1 MYHSYVAFP
10 HQQNL
15 RGVVYEKRVFRHVRW
30 SHNDGDCGAISE
42 ECVVGT
48 KYVSSAEEWIG
59 EASNKSRLNRVR
71 SSVEEKSG
79 RENMDSFLELFNS
92 DNNKATRRDTWNDSE
107 NEGNR
112 MSDNESI
119 DDDQEERLPPEP
131 EQGNIEYKLK
141 LINPSSQRFEH
152 LVTQMKWRLREG
164 HGEAI
169 YQIGVEDNG
178 KLTGLT
184 REDMK
189 ASLKTLNDMAAR
201 LGATTNVLRERH
213 ANSKNKDMTA
223 CHNREERQVAEVLVK
238 KLRKG
243 DREDQDIVDLR
254 LAVTGA
260 QDAGKSTLLGVLTQG
275 ELDNG
280 RGRARLNM
288 LRHLHEI
295 KTGRT
300 SSISHEIIGFD
311 SEGHVL
317 NYAEMAT
324 AEEICEHA
332 SKVVTFIDLA
342 GHRKYLRTT
351 VLGLTGYSP
360 HHVMLVV
367 APPMNEASQEHM
379 ALCLTLG
386 LPFFI
391 VVNKIDLGFYSI
403 SETINQLENAIKA
416 QGYSKQLIMC
426 NKSQM
431 SWDYESDIIPVFNVS
446 CVTGEG
452 LEDLTNFIKNLSPY
466 DVNSADSDSESC
478 LFQIDETFRVAG
490 LNEPVLGGLLVKGA
504 IAPGTRLLV
513 GPLPDGEFS
522 PVKVVSLHR
531 NKAPCCLVRASQ
543 SASLTLAPPTNR
555 SPPLPHLRP
564 GMVLISLWDQPHATL
579 FFQATVLIV
588 YHATAIYSGFQTT
601 VHVGNV
607 RQTCIIKGI
616 MDAKDRGLQTND
628 TASVLFRFVN
638 HPEYLHVGMRL
649 LLREGRTKGIG
660 KITQIFPLLD
670 QQNSMQ

>member
-1 MYHSYVAFP
+1 M
-10 HQQNL
+10 
-15 RGVVYEKRVFRHVRW
+15 E
-30 SHNDGDCGAISE
+30 
-42 ECVVGT
+42 
-48 KYVSSAEEWIG
+48 
-59 EASNKSRLNRVR
+59 
-71 SSVEEKSG
+71 
-79 RENMDSFLELFNS
+79 SFLQLFNPQN
-92 DNNKATRRDTWNDSE
+92 DKDIRKRQWNDFE
-107 NEGNR
+107 NNGNGL
-112 MSDNESI
+112 SDCETSST
-119 DDDQEERLPPEP
+119 DEDQEDCLPPEP

-178 KLTGLT
+178 KLAGLT
-184 REDMK
+184 KEEMK
-189 ASLKTLNDMAAR
+189 ASLKTLKDMASR
-201 LGATTNVLRERH
+201 LGANIRILRER
-213 ANSKNKDMTA
+213 AITSSTNKTLTSQ
-223 CHNREERQVAEVLVK
+223 NRNNNINKEEKKVAEVLVK
-238 KLRKG
+238 KLRKD
-243 DREDQDIVDLR
+243 DREDQDSIVDLR
-254 LAVTGA
+254 LAVIGA

-311 SEGHVL
+311 STGHIL

-367 APPMNEASQEHM
+367 APPLNEASQEHM
-379 ALCLTLG
+379 VLCLALK

-391 VVNKIDLGFYSI
+391 VVNKIDLGFCDM
-403 SETINQLENAIKA
+403 SETLIQLENAMMTL
-416 QGYSKQLIMC
+416 GYPKQLVLFSNNDIP
-426 NKSQM
+426 
-431 SWDYESDIIPVFNVS
+431 SWDYTSDVIPVFSVS

-452 LEDLTNFIKNLSPY
+452 LEGLTAFIKNLAPY
-466 DVNSADSDSESC
+466 EMNSIDSDSESC

-490 LNEPVLGGLLVKGA
+490 LTQPVLGGLLVKGA

-522 PVKVVSLHR
+522 PVRVVSLHR

-564 GMVLISLWDQPHATL
+564 GMVLVSPRDRPHATL
-579 FFQATVLIV
+579 FFQATVLIL
-588 YHATAIYSGFQTT
+588 YHATAIFPGFQTT

-607 RQTCIIKGI
+607 RQTCVIEGI

-628 TASVLFRFVN
+628 TASVLFRFVS
-638 HPEYLHVGMRL
+638 HPEYLHVSMQL
-649 LLREGRTKGIG
+649 LFREGRTKGIG
-660 KITQIFPLLD
+660 TITQIFPLIGS
-670 QQNSMQ
+670 QNSIK

>member
-1 MYHSYVAFP
+1 M
-10 HQQNL
+10 
-15 RGVVYEKRVFRHVRW
+15 E
-30 SHNDGDCGAISE
+30 
-42 ECVVGT
+42 
-48 KYVSSAEEWIG
+48 
-59 EASNKSRLNRVR
+59 
-71 SSVEEKSG
+71 
-79 RENMDSFLELFNS
+79 SFLQLFNPQDDKDIRKRQWGDFENGNGLS
-92 DNNKATRRDTWNDSE
+92 DCETSSTDE
-107 NEGNR
+107 
-112 MSDNESI
+112 
-119 DDDQEERLPPEP
+119 DQEDCLPPEP

-178 KLTGLT
+178 KLAGLT
-184 REDMK
+184 KEEMK
-189 ASLKTLNDMAAR
+189 ASLKTLKDMASR
-201 LGATTNVLRERH
+201 LGATIRILRERI
-213 ANSKNKDMTA
+213 ATSSTNNTLASQNRNNNINK
-223 CHNREERQVAEVLVK
+223 EEKKVAEVLVK
-238 KLRKG
+238 KLRKD
-243 DREDQDIVDLR
+243 DREDQDSIVDLR
-254 LAVTGA
+254 LAVIGA

-311 SEGHVL
+311 STGHIL

-367 APPMNEASQEHM
+367 APPLNEASQEHM
-379 ALCLTLG
+379 ALCLALK

-391 VVNKIDLGFYSI
+391 VVNKIDLGFCDM
-403 SETINQLENAIKA
+403 SETLVQLEDAMMT
-416 QGYSKQLIMC
+416 QGYPKQLVLFSNNDIP
-426 NKSQM
+426 
-431 SWDYESDIIPVFNVS
+431 SWDCTSDVIPVFSVS

-452 LEDLTNFIKNLSPY
+452 LEELTAFIKNLAPY
-466 DVNSADSDSESC
+466 EMNSIDSDPESC

-490 LNEPVLGGLLVKGA
+490 LTQPVLGGLLVKGA

-522 PVKVVSLHR
+522 P
-531 NKAPCCLVRASQ
+531 
-543 SASLTLAPPTNR
+543 
-555 SPPLPHLRP
+555 
-564 GMVLISLWDQPHATL
+564 
-579 FFQATVLIV
+579 ATVLIL
-588 YHATAIYSGFQTT
+588 YHATAIFPGFQTT

-607 RQTCIIKGI
+607 RQTCVIEGI
-616 MDAKDRGLQTND
+616 MDMKDRGLQTND
-628 TASVLFRFVN
+628 TASVLFRFVS
-638 HPEYLHVGMRL
+638 HPEYLHVGMQL
-649 LLREGRTKGIG
+649 LFREGRTKGIG
-660 KITQIFPLLD
+660 TITQIFPLIGS
-670 QQNSMQ
+670 QNSIK

>member
-1 MYHSYVAFP
+1 M
-10 HQQNL
+10 
-15 RGVVYEKRVFRHVRW
+15 E
-30 SHNDGDCGAISE
+30 
-42 ECVVGT
+42 
-48 KYVSSAEEWIG
+48 
-59 EASNKSRLNRVR
+59 
-71 SSVEEKSG
+71 
-79 RENMDSFLELFNS
+79 SFFELFDP
-92 DNNKATRRDTWNDSE
+92 DNDKNTRKNIWNNSE
-107 NEGNR
+107 NEINR
-112 MSDNESI
+112 ISDCENLSS

-184 REDMK
+184 KEDMK

-201 LGATTNVLRERH
+201 LGATTRILRQRL
-213 ANSKNKDMTA
+213 ANSKNKNMSTCSNNKD
-223 CHNREERQVAEVLVK
+223 ERQVAEVLVK

-243 DREDQDIVDLR
+243 DREDQDNIVDLR
-254 LAVTGA
+254 LAVSGA

-311 SEGHVL
+311 NEGHVL

-379 ALCLTLG
+379 ALCLTLR

-391 VVNKIDLGFYSI
+391 VVNKIDLGFCSTP
-403 SETINQLENAIKA
+403 ETINQLENAINA
-416 QGYSKQLIMC
+416 QGYSKQLIMY
-426 NKSQM
+426 NNSQI
-431 SWDYESDIIPVFNVS
+431 SWDFESDIIPVFNVS

-466 DVNSADSDSESC
+466 NVNSADSDSESC

-504 IAPGTRLLV
+504 IALGTRLLV

-543 SASLTLAPPTNR
+543 SASLTLAPSTNR

-564 GMVLISLWDQPHATL
+564 GMVLISVWDQPHATL

-588 YHATAIYSGFQTT
+588 YHATAIFSGFQTT

-628 TASVLFRFVN
+628 TASVLFR
-638 HPEYLHVGMRL
+638 
-649 LLREGRTKGIG
+649 LRVLIVRSGNI
-660 KITQIFPLLD
+660 
-670 QQNSMQ
+670 

>member
-1 MYHSYVAFP
+1 MRGSYVVLF
-10 HQQNL
+10 NFNV
-15 RGVVYEKRVFRHVRW
+15 GVERDFDFRSKH
-30 SHNDGDCGAISE
+30 
-42 ECVVGT
+42 
-48 KYVSSAEEWIG
+48 
-59 EASNKSRLNRVR
+59 L
-71 SSVEEKSG
+71 SVKCD
-79 RENMDSFLELFNS
+79 MDSFLELFNS
-92 DNNKATRRDTWNDSE
+92 DNNEATRRDTWNDSE

-201 LGATTNVLRERH
+201 LGATTSVLRERH
-213 ANSKNKDMTA
+213 ANSKNKDMTT

>member
-1 MYHSYVAFP
+1 M
-10 HQQNL
+10 
-15 RGVVYEKRVFRHVRW
+15 E
-30 SHNDGDCGAISE
+30 
-42 ECVVGT
+42 
-48 KYVSSAEEWIG
+48 
-59 EASNKSRLNRVR
+59 
-71 SSVEEKSG
+71 
-79 RENMDSFLELFNS
+79 SFLQLFNPQDDKDIRKRQWNNFENNGNGLS
-92 DNNKATRRDTWNDSE
+92 DCETSSTDE
-107 NEGNR
+107 
-112 MSDNESI
+112 
-119 DDDQEERLPPEP
+119 DQEDCLPPEP

-178 KLTGLT
+178 KLAGLT
-184 REDMK
+184 KEEMK
-189 ASLKTLNDMAAR
+189 ASLKTLKDMASR
-201 LGATTNVLRERH
+201 LGATIRILRERV
-213 ANSKNKDMTA
+213 ATNSTNKTLA
-223 CHNREERQVAEVLVK
+223 SQNRNNNNNKEEKKVAEVLVK
-238 KLRKG
+238 KLRKD
-243 DREDQDIVDLR
+243 DREDSIVDLR
-254 LAVTGA
+254 LAVIGA

-311 SEGHVL
+311 STGHIL

-367 APPMNEASQEHM
+367 APPLNEASQEHM
-379 ALCLTLG
+379 ALCLALK

-391 VVNKIDLGFYSI
+391 VVNKIDLGFCDM
-403 SETINQLENAIKA
+403 SETLVQLEDAMMT
-416 QGYSKQLIMC
+416 QGYPKQLVLFSNNDIT
-426 NKSQM
+426 
-431 SWDYESDIIPVFNVS
+431 SWDYTSDVIPVFSVS

-452 LEDLTNFIKNLSPY
+452 LEELTAFIKNLAPY
-466 DVNSADSDSESC
+466 EMNSIDSDPESC

-490 LNEPVLGGLLVKGA
+490 LKQPVLGGLLVKGA

-522 PVKVVSLHR
+522 PVRVVSLHR

-564 GMVLISLWDQPHATL
+564 GMVLVSPRDRPHATL

-588 YHATAIYSGFQTT
+588 YHATAIFSGFQTT

-607 RQTCIIKGI
+607 RQTCVIEGI
-616 MDAKDRGLQTND
+616 MDMKNRGLQTND
-628 TASVLFRFVN
+628 TASVLFRFVS
-638 HPEYLHVGMRL
+638 HPEYLHVGMQL
-649 LLREGRTKGIG
+649 LFREGRTKGIG
-660 KITQIFPLLD
+660 TITQIFPLIGS
-670 QQNSMQ
+670 QNSIK

>member
-1 MYHSYVAFP
+1 MESFLQLFNP
-10 HQQNL
+10 QDDKDI
-15 RGVVYEKRVFRHVRW
+15 RKRQWNNFE
-30 SHNDGDCGAISE
+30 NDGNGLSDCE
-42 ECVVGT
+42 T
-48 KYVSSAEEWIG
+48 SSTDE
-59 EASNKSRLNRVR
+59 
-71 SSVEEKSG
+71 
-79 RENMDSFLELFNS
+79 
-92 DNNKATRRDTWNDSE
+92 
-107 NEGNR
+107 
-112 MSDNESI
+112 
-119 DDDQEERLPPEP
+119 DQEDCLPPEP

-178 KLTGLT
+178 KLAGLT
-184 REDMK
+184 KDEMK
-189 ASLKTLNDMAAR
+189 ASLKTLKDMASR
-201 LGATTNVLRERH
+201 LGATIRILRERV
-213 ANSKNKDMTA
+213 ATNSTNKTLA
-223 CHNREERQVAEVLVK
+223 SQNRNNNINKEEKKVAEVLVK
-238 KLRKG
+238 KLRKD
-243 DREDQDIVDLR
+243 DREDSIVDLR
-254 LAVTGA
+254 LAVIGA

-311 SEGHVL
+311 STGHIL

-367 APPMNEASQEHM
+367 APPLNEASQEHM
-379 ALCLTLG
+379 ALCLALK

-391 VVNKIDLGFYSI
+391 VVNKIDLGFCDM
-403 SETINQLENAIKA
+403 SETLVQLEDAMMT
-416 QGYSKQLIMC
+416 QGYPKQLVLFSNNDIT
-426 NKSQM
+426 
-431 SWDYESDIIPVFNVS
+431 SWDYTSDVIPVFSVS

-452 LEDLTNFIKNLSPY
+452 LEELTAFIKNLAPY
-466 DVNSADSDSESC
+466 EMNSIDSDPESC

-490 LNEPVLGGLLVKGA
+490 LKQPVLGGLLVKGA

-522 PVKVVSLHR
+522 PVRVVSLHR

-564 GMVLISLWDQPHATL
+564 GMVLVSPRDRPHATL

-588 YHATAIYSGFQTT
+588 YHATAIFSGFQTT

-607 RQTCIIKGI
+607 RQTCVIEGI
-616 MDAKDRGLQTND
+616 MDVKNRGLQTND
-628 TASVLFRFVN
+628 TASVLFRFVS
-638 HPEYLHVGMRL
+638 HPEYLHVGMQL
-649 LLREGRTKGIG
+649 LFREGRTKGIG
-660 KITQIFPLLD
+660 TITQIFPLIGS
-670 QQNSMQ
+670 QNSIK

>member
-1 MYHSYVAFP
+1 MESFL
-10 HQQNL
+10 QLFDTQNDKDL
-15 RGVVYEKRVFRHVRW
+15 RKSQW
-30 SHNDGDCGAISE
+30 DDSDNDGNGLSDC
-42 ECVVGT
+42 
-48 KYVSSAEEWIG
+48 
-59 EASNKSRLNRVR
+59 
-71 SSVEEKSG
+71 
-79 RENMDSFLELFNS
+79 
-92 DNNKATRRDTWNDSE
+92 DTS
-107 NEGNR
+107 
-112 MSDNESI
+112 SI
-119 DDDQEERLPPEP
+119 DEDREDRLPPEP

-178 KLTGLT
+178 RLAGLT
-184 REDMK
+184 KEEMK
-189 ASLKTLNDMAAR
+189 ASLKTLKDMASR
-201 LGATTNVLRERH
+201 LGATVRVLRERI
-213 ANSKNKDMTA
+213 ATSSASKTLASQNNINNNK
-223 CHNREERQVAEVLVK
+223 EEKKVAEVLVK
-238 KLRKG
+238 KLRKD
-243 DREDQDIVDLR
+243 DREDQDSIVDLR

-311 SEGHVL
+311 STGHVL

-360 HHVMLVV
+360 HHVMLVI
-367 APPMNEASQEHM
+367 APPLNEASQEHM
-379 ALCLTLG
+379 ALCLALK

-391 VVNKIDLGFYSI
+391 VVNKIDLGFCDM
-403 SETINQLENAIKA
+403 SETLVQLENAMMT
-416 QGYSKQLIMC
+416 QGYPKQLILFSK
-426 NKSQM
+426 NDIP
-431 SWDYESDIIPVFNVS
+431 SWDYTSDVIPVFSVS

-452 LEDLTNFIKNLSPY
+452 LKELTIFIKNLSPY
-466 DVNSADSDSESC
+466 ETNSIDSDPESC

-490 LNEPVLGGLLVKGA
+490 LTQPVLGGLLVKGA

-543 SASLTLAPPTNR
+543 SASLTLAPPTNH
-555 SPPLPHLRP
+555 SPPVPHLRP
-564 GMVLISLWDQPHATL
+564 GMVLVSLRDRPHATL

-588 YHATAIYSGFQTT
+588 YHATAIFPGFQTT

-607 RQTCIIKGI
+607 RQTCVIEGI
-616 MDAKDRGLQTND
+616 MDANDRGLQTND
-628 TASVLFRFVN
+628 TASVLFRFVS

-649 LLREGRTKGIG
+649 LFREGRTKGIG
-660 KITQIFPLLD
+660 KITQIFPVIRS
-670 QQNSMQ
+670 QNSIK

>member
-1 MYHSYVAFP
+1 M
-10 HQQNL
+10 
-15 RGVVYEKRVFRHVRW
+15 E
-30 SHNDGDCGAISE
+30 
-42 ECVVGT
+42 
-48 KYVSSAEEWIG
+48 
-59 EASNKSRLNRVR
+59 
-71 SSVEEKSG
+71 
-79 RENMDSFLELFNS
+79 SFLQLFDPQN
-92 DNNKATRRDTWNDSE
+92 DKDLRKRQWDDSE
-107 NEGNR
+107 NEGNGL
-112 MSDNESI
+112 SDCDTSSTDE
-119 DDDQEERLPPEP
+119 DQEDRLPPEP

-178 KLTGLT
+178 RLAGLT
-184 REDMK
+184 KEEMK
-189 ASLKTLNDMAAR
+189 ASLKTLKDMASR
-201 LGATTNVLRERH
+201 LGATIRVLRERI
-213 ANSKNKDMTA
+213 ATSSASKTLASQNNNNK
-223 CHNREERQVAEVLVK
+223 EEKKVAEVLVK
-238 KLRKG
+238 KLRKD
-243 DREDQDIVDLR
+243 DREDQDSIVDLR

-311 SEGHVL
+311 SAGHVL

-360 HHVMLVV
+360 HHVMLVI
-367 APPMNEASQEHM
+367 APPLNEASQEHM
-379 ALCLTLG
+379 ALCLALK

-391 VVNKIDLGFYSI
+391 VVNKIDLGFCDM
-403 SETINQLENAIKA
+403 SETLAQLENAMMT
-416 QGYSKQLIMC
+416 QGYPKQLILFS
-426 NKSQM
+426 NNDIP
-431 SWDYESDIIPVFNVS
+431 SWDYTSNVIPVFSVS

-452 LEDLTNFIKNLSPY
+452 LEELTMFIKNLSPY
-466 DVNSADSDSESC
+466 ETNSIDSDPESC
-478 LFQIDETFRVAG
+478 LFQIDEMFRVAG
-490 LNEPVLGGLLVKGA
+490 LTQPVLGGLLVKGA

-564 GMVLISLWDQPHATL
+564 GMVLVSLRDRPHATL

-588 YHATAIYSGFQTT
+588 YHSTAIFPGFQTT

-607 RQTCIIKGI
+607 RQTCVIEGI
-616 MDAKDRGLQTND
+616 MDANDRGLQTND
-628 TASVLFRFVN
+628 TASVLFRFVS

-649 LLREGRTKGIG
+649 FFREGRTKGIG
-660 KITQIFPLLD
+660 KITQIFPVIGS
-670 QQNSMQ
+670 QNSIK

>member
-1 MYHSYVAFP
+1 M
-10 HQQNL
+10 
-15 RGVVYEKRVFRHVRW
+15 E
-30 SHNDGDCGAISE
+30 
-42 ECVVGT
+42 
-48 KYVSSAEEWIG
+48 
-59 EASNKSRLNRVR
+59 
-71 SSVEEKSG
+71 
-79 RENMDSFLELFNS
+79 SFLQLFNPQDDKDIRKRQWGDFENGNGLS
-92 DNNKATRRDTWNDSE
+92 DCETSSTDE
-107 NEGNR
+107 
-112 MSDNESI
+112 
-119 DDDQEERLPPEP
+119 DQEDCLPPEP

-178 KLTGLT
+178 KLAGLT
-184 REDMK
+184 KEEMK
-189 ASLKTLNDMAAR
+189 ASLKTLKDMASR
-201 LGATTNVLRERH
+201 LGATIRILRERI
-213 ANSKNKDMTA
+213 ATSSTNNTLASQNRNNNINK
-223 CHNREERQVAEVLVK
+223 EEKKVAEVLVK
-238 KLRKG
+238 KLRKD
-243 DREDQDIVDLR
+243 DREDQDSIVDLR
-254 LAVTGA
+254 LAVIGA

-311 SEGHVL
+311 STGHIL

-367 APPMNEASQEHM
+367 APPLNEASQEHM
-379 ALCLTLG
+379 ALCLALK

-391 VVNKIDLGFYSI
+391 VVNKIDLGFCDM
-403 SETINQLENAIKA
+403 SETLVQLEDAMMT
-416 QGYSKQLIMC
+416 QGYPKQLVLFSNNDIP
-426 NKSQM
+426 
-431 SWDYESDIIPVFNVS
+431 SWDCTSDVIPVFSVS

-452 LEDLTNFIKNLSPY
+452 LEELTAFIKNLAPY
-466 DVNSADSDSESC
+466 EMNSIDSDPESC

-490 LNEPVLGGLLVKGA
+490 LTQPVLGGLLVKGA

-522 PVKVVSLHR
+522 PVRVVSLHR

-564 GMVLISLWDQPHATL
+564 GMVLVSLRDRPHATL
-579 FFQATVLIV
+579 FFQATVLIL
-588 YHATAIYSGFQTT
+588 YHATAIFPGFQTT

-607 RQTCIIKGI
+607 RQTCVIEGI
-616 MDAKDRGLQTND
+616 MDMKDRGLQTND
-628 TASVLFRFVN
+628 TASVLFRFVS
-638 HPEYLHVGMRL
+638 HPEYLHVGMQL
-649 LLREGRTKGIG
+649 LFREGRTKGIG
-660 KITQIFPLLD
+660 TITQIFPLIGS
-670 QQNSMQ
+670 QNSIK

>member
-1 MYHSYVAFP
+1 M
-10 HQQNL
+10 
-15 RGVVYEKRVFRHVRW
+15 E
-30 SHNDGDCGAISE
+30 
-42 ECVVGT
+42 
-48 KYVSSAEEWIG
+48 
-59 EASNKSRLNRVR
+59 
-71 SSVEEKSG
+71 
-79 RENMDSFLELFNS
+79 SFLQLFDPQN
-92 DNNKATRRDTWNDSE
+92 DKDLRKRQWVDSE
-107 NEGNR
+107 NEGNGL
-112 MSDNESI
+112 SDCETSSA
-119 DDDQEERLPPEP
+119 DEDQEDRLPPEP

-178 KLTGLT
+178 RLAGLT
-184 REDMK
+184 KEEMK
-189 ASLKTLNDMAAR
+189 ASLKTLKDMASR
-201 LGATTNVLRERH
+201 LGATIRVLRERI
-213 ANSKNKDMTA
+213 ATSKTLTLQNNNK
-223 CHNREERQVAEVLVK
+223 EEKKVAEVLVK
-238 KLRKG
+238 KLRKD
-243 DREDQDIVDLR
+243 DREDQDSIIDLR

-311 SEGHVL
+311 SAGHVL

-360 HHVMLVV
+360 HHVMLVI
-367 APPMNEASQEHM
+367 APPLNDASQEHM
-379 ALCLTLG
+379 ALCLALK

-391 VVNKIDLGFYSI
+391 VINKIDLGFCDM
-403 SETINQLENAIKA
+403 SETLAQLGNAMVT
-416 QGYSKQLIMC
+416 QGYPKQLVLFSNNDIP
-426 NKSQM
+426 
-431 SWDYESDIIPVFNVS
+431 SWDYTSDVIPVFSVS

-452 LEDLTNFIKNLSPY
+452 LEDLTVFIKNLTPY
-466 DVNSADSDSESC
+466 EMNSIDSDPESC

-490 LNEPVLGGLLVKGA
+490 LTQPVLGGLLVKGA

-543 SASLTLAPPTNR
+543 SASLTLAPPTNH

-564 GMVLISLWDQPHATL
+564 GMVLVSLRDRPHATH
-579 FFQATVLIV
+579 FFQATVLIL
-588 YHATAIYSGFQTT
+588 YHATAIFPGFQTT

-607 RQTCIIKGI
+607 RQTCVIEGI
-616 MDAKDRGLQTND
+616 MDANDRGLQTND
-628 TASVLFRFVN
+628 TASVLFRFVS
-638 HPEYLHVGMRL
+638 HPEYLSVGMRL
-649 LLREGRTKGIG
+649 LFREGRTKGIG
-660 KITQIFPLLD
+660 KITQIFPMIGS
-670 QQNSMQ
+670 QNSIK

>member
-1 MYHSYVAFP
+1 
-10 HQQNL
+10 
-15 RGVVYEKRVFRHVRW
+15 
-30 SHNDGDCGAISE
+30 
-42 ECVVGT
+42 
-48 KYVSSAEEWIG
+48 
-59 EASNKSRLNRVR
+59 
-71 SSVEEKSG
+71 
-79 RENMDSFLELFNS
+79 MDSFLELFNS

-112 MSDNESI
+112 MSDYENSSI

-201 LGATTNVLRERH
+201 LGATTSVLRERH

-311 SEGHVL
+311 NEGHVL

-351 VLGLTGYSP
+351 VLGLTGTVTRFTLLNRQVYLPKRFIFSGYSP

-403 SETINQLENAIKA
+403 PETINQLENAIKA

-426 NKSQM
+426 NKNQM

-466 DVNSADSDSESC
+466 DVNSTDSDSESC

>member
-1 MYHSYVAFP
+1 M
-10 HQQNL
+10 
-15 RGVVYEKRVFRHVRW
+15 E
-30 SHNDGDCGAISE
+30 
-42 ECVVGT
+42 
-48 KYVSSAEEWIG
+48 
-59 EASNKSRLNRVR
+59 
-71 SSVEEKSG
+71 
-79 RENMDSFLELFNS
+79 SFLQLF
-92 DNNKATRRDTWNDSE
+92 DPQNNKDLRKRQWDSE
-107 NEGNR
+107 NEGNGL
-112 MSDNESI
+112 SDCDTSSADE
-119 DDDQEERLPPEP
+119 DQEDRLPPEP

-152 LVTQMKWRLREG
+152 LVTQMKWRLKEG

-178 KLTGLT
+178 KLAGLT
-184 REDMK
+184 KDEMK
-189 ASLKTLNDMAAR
+189 ASLKTLKDMASR
-201 LGATTNVLRERH
+201 LGATIRVLRERI
-213 ANSKNKDMTA
+213 ATNSASKTLALQN
-223 CHNREERQVAEVLVK
+223 NSNNNNNEEKKVAEVLVK
-238 KLRKG
+238 KLRKD
-243 DREDQDIVDLR
+243 DREDQDSIIDLR

-311 SEGHVL
+311 SAGHVL

-367 APPMNEASQEHM
+367 APPLNEASQEHM
-379 ALCLTLG
+379 ALCLALK

-391 VVNKIDLGFYSI
+391 VVNKIDLGFCDM
-403 SETINQLENAIKA
+403 SETLAQLENAMMT
-416 QGYSKQLIMC
+416 QGYPKQLVLFS
-426 NKSQM
+426 NNDLP
-431 SWDYESDIIPVFNVS
+431 SWDYTSDVIPIFNVS

-452 LEDLTNFIKNLSPY
+452 LEELTIFIKNLSPY
-466 DVNSADSDSESC
+466 ETNSIESDPESC
-478 LFQIDETFRVAG
+478 LFQIDETFRVVG
-490 LNEPVLGGLLVKGA
+490 LTQPVLGGLLVKGA

-564 GMVLISLWDQPHATL
+564 GMVLVSLRDRPHATL

-588 YHATAIYSGFQTT
+588 YHATAIFPGFQTT

-607 RQTCIIKGI
+607 RQTCVIEGI
-616 MDAKDRGLQTND
+616 MDANDRGLQTND
-628 TASVLFRFVN
+628 TASVLFRFVS

-649 LLREGRTKGIG
+649 LFREGRTKGIG
-660 KITQIFPLLD
+660 KITQIFPMIGS
-670 QQNSMQ
+670 QNSIK

>member
-1 MYHSYVAFP
+1 M
-10 HQQNL
+10 
-15 RGVVYEKRVFRHVRW
+15 E
-30 SHNDGDCGAISE
+30 
-42 ECVVGT
+42 
-48 KYVSSAEEWIG
+48 
-59 EASNKSRLNRVR
+59 
-71 SSVEEKSG
+71 
-79 RENMDSFLELFNS
+79 SFLQLFDPQEDKNI
-92 DNNKATRRDTWNDSE
+92 NKRQWDDSE
-107 NEGNR
+107 NEGNGL
-112 MSDNESI
+112 SDCETSSL
-119 DDDQEERLPPEP
+119 DEDQEEQLPPEP

-152 LVTQMKWRLREG
+152 LVTQMKWRLKEG

-178 KLTGLT
+178 RLAGLT
-184 REDMK
+184 KEEMK
-189 ASLKTLNDMAAR
+189 TSLKTLKDMASR
-201 LGATTNVLRERH
+201 LGATIRVLRERVI
-213 ANSKNKDMTA
+213 ASSSSKTLASQTTNIKNNSNNNNNK
-223 CHNREERQVAEVLVK
+223 EGKKVAEVLVK
-238 KLRKG
+238 KLRKD
-243 DREDQDIVDLR
+243 DREDQDSIVDLR

-311 SEGHVL
+311 GSGHVL

-367 APPMNEASQEHM
+367 APPLNEASQEHM
-379 ALCLTLG
+379 ALCLALK

-391 VVNKIDLGFYSI
+391 VVNKIDLGYCDI
-403 SETINQLENAIKA
+403 SETLVQLENAMRT
-416 QGYSKQLIMC
+416 QGYPKQLVLFS
-426 NKSQM
+426 NDVS
-431 SWDYESDIIPVFNVS
+431 SWDYTSDVIPVFSIS

-452 LEDLTNFIKNLSPY
+452 LEELTTFIKNLAPY
-466 DVNSADSDSESC
+466 ETNSIESDPESC

-490 LNEPVLGGLLVKGA
+490 LTQPVLGGLLVKGA

-564 GMVLISLWDQPHATL
+564 GMVLVSLRDQPHATL

-588 YHATAIYSGFQTT
+588 YHATAIFPGFQTT

-607 RQTCIIKGI
+607 RQTCVIEGI
-616 MDAKDRGLQTND
+616 MEANNRGLQTND
-628 TASVLFRFVN
+628 TASVLFRFVSY
-638 HPEYLHVGMRL
+638 PEYLHVGMRL
-649 LLREGRTKGIG
+649 LFREGRTKGIG
-660 KITQIFPLLD
+660 KITQIFPLIGS
-670 QQNSMQ
+670 QNSMK